1 MKIKNVIFKIA
12 STAKQFTTHLLVISV
27 IGLFAIASWR
37 LWQYGDGELKNF
49 GLNAFTEILGIGIT
63 VFLIDQ
69 LLKNQ
74 ERRRRRPLEIAA
86 FQDVQSFVNGLAT
99 AWINVYNWSGKD
111 EMDPP
116 PSPASTTEF
125 LTPPYFEAIRHRL
138 NLDAEA
144 CVFPKRT
151 WWEYLPQCEKQYRE
165 LGEKILERHAASLDP
180 VAYQLVH
187 KVLNGF
193 LSPDIGL
200 GLLAI
205 SKQTGGFGDQ
215 EFWNQLPENQ
225 RHRLSRYWTF
235 FEKDLEDFAELH
247 QWYRQHKKEF
257 LGHD

>member
-1 MKIKNVIFKIA
+1 MKIKDVIVEIA
-12 STAKQFTTHLLVISV
+12 STAKEYAAIFLV
-27 IGLFAIASWR
+27 IGLLAIASYLAWKF
-37 LWQYGDGELKNF
+37 GDDDWKDF
-49 GLNAFTEILGIGIT
+49 GLNTFTEVLGIGVT

-74 ERRRRRPLEIAA
+74 ERRKRRPLEIAA

-99 AWINVYNWSGKD
+99 HWINVYNWSGKN
-111 EMDPP
+111 EMAPPPP
-116 PSPASTTEF
+116 PSSTTEF
-125 LTPPYFEAIRHRL
+125 LTPSYFEAIRQRL

-180 VAYQLVH
+180 HAYQLVH

-193 LSPDIGL
+193 LSPSIGL
-200 GLLAI
+200 ELLT
-205 SKQTGGFGDQ
+205 SLKQTGGFGDQ
-215 EFWNQLPENQ
+215 EIWNQLPENQ
-225 RHRLSRYWTF
+225 RHRLGRYWVL
-235 FEKDLEDFAELH
+235 LEDNLIDFALLH
-247 QWYRQHKKEF
+247 QWYQCHKKEF